1 MSSHQVGSH
10 QVDQGPV
17 IGREGLMRL
26 VGVVERLRARG
37 QAKDVSSWTTMGM
50 AAPDDG
56 AGAGPAVGRPA
67 GGQPAGGGALAG
79 GDRRQGDRDDGD
91 AGGSGGA
98 GESRR

>member
-1 MSSHQVGSH
+1 MGSH
-10 QVDQGPV
+10 QVDHGPV

-50 AAPDDG
+50 AAAPDDG
-56 AGAGPAVGRPA
+56 AAAGPAVGWPA

-79 GDRRQGDRDDGD
+79 GDRRQGDRGD
-91 AGGSGGA
+91 GGSG
-98 GESRR
+98 R